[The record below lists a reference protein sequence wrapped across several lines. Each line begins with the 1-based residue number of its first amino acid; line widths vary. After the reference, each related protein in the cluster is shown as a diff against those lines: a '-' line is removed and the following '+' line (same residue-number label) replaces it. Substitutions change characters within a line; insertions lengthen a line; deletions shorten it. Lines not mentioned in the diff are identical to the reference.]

1 MVAMHTSLLM
11 ATLVILVEMVAM
23 YNHMSLL
30 PKVAMHMVLFAMHTV
45 MIGVDD
51 VHFL

>member
-11 ATLVILVEMVAM
+11 ATLVMLVEVAAM

-30 PKVAMHMVLFAMHTV
+30 LKVAMHMVLFAMHTV